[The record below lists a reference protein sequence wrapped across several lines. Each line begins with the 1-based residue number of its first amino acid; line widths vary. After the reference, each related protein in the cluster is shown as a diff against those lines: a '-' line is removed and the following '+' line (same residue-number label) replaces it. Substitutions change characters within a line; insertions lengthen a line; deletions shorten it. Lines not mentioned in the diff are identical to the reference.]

1 MKVAVIPAR
10 GGSKRIPHKNI
21 KPFCG
26 KPIIAYSIGV
36 ANVSGLFDK
45 VIVSTDN
52 KEIAELAQHYGAE
65 TPFIRPDELSD
76 DYVGTTQVIS
86 HSAKWMIENDW
97 ELDAICCVYATAPL
111 IDVND
116 LKLAY
121 NLFMTNEWDC
131 VFAAT
136 EFVYPFQRSF
146 KLIEDGTLEMFF
158 PQYYHS
164 RSQDLEVAYHDAG
177 QFYWSSIAVWLENR
191 TDFSEKSTIV
201 KVPSYRSVDID
212 TKEDWLRAELIF
224 KSLELDNK

>member
-10 GGSKRIPHKNI
+10 GGSKRIPLKNI

-26 KPIIAYSIGV
+26 KPIIAYSIGI
-36 ANVSGLFDK
+36 AYVSGLFDK

-52 KEIAELAQHYGAE
+52 KEIAKVSQHHGAE
-65 TPFIRPDELSD
+65 TPFMRPEKLSD

-86 HSAKWMIENDW
+86 HSAKWMIDNGWQVDV
-97 ELDAICCVYATAPL
+97 ICCIYPTAPL
-111 IDVND
+111 IDVKD

-121 NLFMTNEWDC
+121 NIFLANEWDC
-131 VFAAT
+131 VYAAT

-146 KLIEDGTLEMFF
+146 KLNEDGTLKMFF

-177 QFYWSSIAVWLENR
+177 QFYWSSTEVWLENR
-191 TDFSEKSTIV
+191 TNFSEKSTIV
-201 KVPSYRSVDID
+201 KIPAYRTVDID
-212 TKEDWLRAELIF
+212 TKEDWLRAEVIF
-224 KSLELDNK
+224 KSLGLDKK